1 MSRTL
6 ILSDIMVS
14 LNSRYI
20 FRQNKIA
27 VIYYQYQYDMSDVNK
42 YIIQEIK
49 QMSKNQGSR

>member
-1 MSRTL
+1 
-6 ILSDIMVS
+6 MVY

-42 YIIQEIK
+42 YSIQEIK

>member
-1 MSRTL
+1 M
-6 ILSDIMVS
+6 SDIMVS

-27 VIYYQYQYDMSDVNK
+27 AIYYQYDMSDVNK

-49 QMSKNQGSR
+49 QMSKNQGSK